1 VSKPTWPGGNCRE
14 EAHRTAASYFRR
26 LQLHLAATVTHHR
39 CHLFLNSLC
48 ETEDAVIPDAVTD
61 ADMRRLVHQYDV
73 GSAFKAG
80 FFGGR
85 PKLFIDQGTAGT
97 DVPYDVGSSIRTRA
111 MSYSAD
117 RRASE
122 LPRLC
127 RWIALSGACKA
138 VSGCAH
144 AWTSSER
151 GGYERRYT
159 STQTSTCPL

>member
-1 VSKPTWPGGNCRE
+1 MSKPTWPGGNCRE
-14 EAHRTAASYFRR
+14 EAHRTAVSYFRR
-26 LQLHLAATVTHHR
+26 LQLHLAATVTHHQ
-39 CHLFLNSLC
+39 CHLFLNSLR
-48 ETEDAVIPDAVTD
+48 ETD

-73 GSAFKAG
+73 GTAFKAG

-85 PKLFIDQGTAGT
+85 PTLFIDQGTAGT
-97 DVPYDVGSSIRTRA
+97 DVPYDVVSSIRTRA

-127 RWIALSGACKA
+127 RWIALSGTCKA

-151 GGYERRYT
+151 GGCERRYT